1 MRRLLSPTGGS
12 VWPSV
17 MAEKKESWYA
27 CHARVSPAK
36 VLSVRGSPAAADAA
50 SCSGVKR
57 AGIQA
62 TEAAAP
68 EKRRSAFEAS
78 ELGIPQSIVT
88 SFFFTRRSCEDVTKL
103 VSFVRT

>member
-1 MRRLLSPTGGS
+1 M
-12 VWPSV
+12 
-17 MAEKKESWYA
+17 
-27 CHARVSPAK
+27 
-36 VLSVRGSPAAADAA
+36 RGSPAAADAA

-88 SFFFTRRSCEDVTKL
+88 SLREEIVRGCDETGELRQDLTPDSFARLYELRDEAEIHGDYLVTRLKFTEIT
-103 VSFVRT
+103 

>member
-1 MRRLLSPTGGS
+1 
-12 VWPSV
+12 

-88 SFFFTRRSCEDVTKL
+88 SFDYLEI
-103 VSFVRT
+103 VRGCDETGELRQDQIALARL